1 MLKHEE
7 ELENTRSESTSSSKD
22 HQRLLEMESDYK
34 SRVMFLKNELDQ
46 LKKEQHDYETLK
58 KQVAQQA
65 AEYERLTEERNM
77 LEGRNE
83 AKKTI

>member
-1 MLKHEE
+1 
-7 ELENTRSESTSSSKD
+7 
-22 HQRLLEMESDYK
+22 MESDYK